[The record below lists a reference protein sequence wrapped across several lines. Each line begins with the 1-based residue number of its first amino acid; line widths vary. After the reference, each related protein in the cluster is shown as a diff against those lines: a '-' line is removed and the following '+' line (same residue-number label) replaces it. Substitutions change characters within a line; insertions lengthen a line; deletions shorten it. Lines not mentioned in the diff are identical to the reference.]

1 MLLAGENWQAALLY
15 MKEEIMKRVWKKTAG
30 KVVAGILCTLLLCG
44 NTASAEGTTEFHIAS
59 QSGKAGDT
67 VTVPVEFHSGE
78 EVGGFQISVY
88 YDTEVMEY
96 QSLEQGD
103 LVVEEGGIFDYNP
116 ITDSGEI
123 VIVYVVADT
132 VKADGVVANITFT
145 LKQDCG
151 ETLPMGMGVDQLIDS
166 SEESN
171 DLSGSQVTGGDE
183 TFQATVNERRAQEA
197 QQSASEEAGQD
208 ASGQGEGSEDD
219 AAAAGEAAGQD
230 SADPGSGESAAEAEN
245 SAGQVPV
252 TVLVVAATAALIVII
267 IIFFWRKKHNKTE

>member
-1 MLLAGENWQAALLY
+1 
-15 MKEEIMKRVWKKTAG
+15 MKRVWKKTAG

-44 NTASAEGTTEFHIAS
+44 NTASAEGTTEFHIAN

-183 TFQATVNERRAQEA
+183 TFQATVNERRAQKT
-197 QQSASEEAGQD
+197 QQSTTENSGE
-208 ASGQGEGSEDD
+208 SGQTEKDEANSDG
-219 AAAAGEAAGQD
+219 AAAGQEAGEDNAEPEKDKRESGAETESIAGQF
-230 SADPGSGESAAEAEN
+230 
-245 SAGQVPV
+245 PV
-252 TVLVVAATAALIVII
+252 IALVIIATIALIVII
-267 IIFFWRKKHNKTE
+267 IILLWRKKHNKTE

>member
-44 NTASAEGTTEFHIAS
+44 NTASAEGTTEFHIAN

-96 QSLEQGD
+96 QSLEQGN

-116 ITDSGEI
+116 ITASGEI

-197 QQSASEEAGQD
+197 QQSSSEEAGQG
-208 ASGQGEGSEDD
+208 ASEQGEGAEDD
-219 AAAAGEAAGQD
+219 ADVAGEAAGED
-230 SADPGSGESAAEAEN
+230 SADSGSGESAAEAEN

-252 TVLVVAATAALIVII
+252 TVFVVAAAAALIVII
-267 IIFFWRKKHNKTE
+267 IIFLWRKKHNKTE

>member
-15 MKEEIMKRVWKKTAG
+15 MKEEIMKREWKKTAG
-30 KVVAGILCTLLLCG
+30 KVVAGSLCTILLCG
-44 NTASAEGTTEFHIAS
+44 TPASAEGTTEFHIAN

-116 ITDSGEI
+116 ITASGEI

-197 QQSASEEAGQD
+197 QQSSSEEAGQG
-208 ASGQGEGSEDD
+208 ASKQGEGVEDD
-219 AAAAGEAAGQD
+219 AAATGEAAGED

-245 SAGQVPV
+245 SAGQTPV
-252 TVLVVAATAALIVII
+252 TVFVVAAAAALIVII
-267 IIFFWRKKHNKTE
+267 IIFLWRKKHNKTE